1 MDVTLIALAAI
12 IMPPSILGNASNCPV
27 RMEPTQVP
35 TADAKFTLPTFLY
48 DRQMTRLGLTSA
60 TGLKCA
66 VYTPPRFGSYPNRDA
81 LVRKASAVDAAVVNA
96 LYADVHI
103 WTRIRNELVETK
115 ECRGQP
121 HLPLAVLARRLA
133 ESAIV
138 DTLRD
143 TPRWSC

>member
-1 MDVTLIALAAI
+1 MPLTNMDVTLIALAAI

-66 VYTPPRFGSYPNRDA
+66 VYTPPRFGKSKTAYLCPDRVPFHRNHIITK
-81 LVRKASAVDAAVVNA
+81 KAV
-96 LYADVHI
+96 
-103 WTRIRNELVETK
+103 IRTEM
-115 ECRGQP
+115 
-121 HLPLAVLARRLA
+121 
-133 ESAIV
+133 
-138 DTLRD
+138 
-143 TPRWSC
+143 RW